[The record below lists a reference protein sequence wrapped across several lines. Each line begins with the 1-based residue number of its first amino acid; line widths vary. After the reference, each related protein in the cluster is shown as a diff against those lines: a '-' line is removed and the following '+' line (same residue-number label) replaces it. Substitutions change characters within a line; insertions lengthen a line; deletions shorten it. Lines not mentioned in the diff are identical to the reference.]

1 MVFPKV
7 PSFTPPTRDEPLQN
21 RLGEYGVSFPV
32 GKVVYILTDNTVV
45 ETESFVDGTGDG
57 NTLDSMKAG
66 SGDFG
71 KALFR
76 RGKTYEVSASE
87 ETILTDAGYTVT

>member
-1 MVFPKV
+1 MAT
-7 PSFTPPTRDEPLQN
+7 FTAPTRDEPIQN
-21 RLGEYGVSFPV
+21 RLGDYGVAFPV
-32 GKVVYILTDNTVV
+32 GKVVYILDADDSVV
-45 ETESFVDGTGDG
+45 ETESFVDGNGLG
-57 NTLDSMKAG
+57 NTLDLMKAG

-87 ETILTDAGYTVT
+87 ETILTGAGYEMD